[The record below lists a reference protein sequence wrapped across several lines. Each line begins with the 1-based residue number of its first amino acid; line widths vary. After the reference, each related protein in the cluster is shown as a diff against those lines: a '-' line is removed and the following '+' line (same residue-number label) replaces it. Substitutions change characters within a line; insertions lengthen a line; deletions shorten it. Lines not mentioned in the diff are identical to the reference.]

1 MCGLA
6 HYFESEGLATVL
18 VGFVREQMEAI
29 KPARSLV
36 LDFPMGR
43 GMGKPN
49 DPAFQKKVI
58 RAAFDLLDAPAGP
71 VLIAFPEAI
80 PVRDGRMGYA
90 LPPDLVLSTSDI
102 GDIDNLLAEIRAEMK
117 ELQPDYE
124 AAVVSRGRT
133 TVGASELQIGDL
145 APFVAEFLTG
155 EIPKSPRKGLPAI
168 PLLKL
173 VVEDLEAYYSETRT
187 HRDNIDDLELMG
199 KWFWE
204 ETKAGRLLLL
214 LEAISIASDSN
225 VMRQIVEMS
234 LMAPRFWSEGP
245 LPGTSA
251 AGW

>member
-29 KPARSLV
+29 KPARSLF

-71 VLIAFPEAI
+71 VINDFPEAI

-102 GDIDNLLAEIRAEMK
+102 GDIDSLLAEIRAEMK

-124 AAVVSRGRT
+124 AAVV
-133 TVGASELQIGDL
+133 L
-145 APFVAEFLTG
+145 
-155 EIPKSPRKGLPAI
+155 
-168 PLLKL
+168 
-173 VVEDLEAYYSETRT
+173 
-187 HRDNIDDLELMG
+187 
-199 KWFWE
+199 
-204 ETKAGRLLLL
+204 
-214 LEAISIASDSN
+214 
-225 VMRQIVEMS
+225 S
-234 LMAPRFWSEGP
+234 LIHI
-245 LPGTSA
+245 
-251 AGW
+251 

>member
-1 MCGLA
+1 
-6 HYFESEGLATVL
+6 
-18 VGFVREQMEAI
+18 
-29 KPARSLV
+29 
-36 LDFPMGR
+36 
-43 GMGKPN
+43 
-49 DPAFQKKVI
+49 
-58 RAAFDLLDAPAGP
+58 
-71 VLIAFPEAI
+71 
-80 PVRDGRMGYA
+80 MGYA

-155 EIPKSPRKGLPAI
+155 DIPKSPRKGLPAI

-214 LEAISIASDSN
+214 LEAISISSDSK

>member
-1 MCGLA
+1 
-6 HYFESEGLATVL
+6 
-18 VGFVREQMEAI
+18 MEAI
-29 KPARSLV
+29 KPARGLF

-49 DPAFQKKVI
+49 DPEFQKKVI
-58 RAAFDLLDAPAGP
+58 RAAFDLFDIETGS
-71 VLIAFPEAI
+71 VLEDFPETI

-90 LPPDLVLSTSDI
+90 LPPELVLSTSDI
-102 GDIDNLLAEIRAEMK
+102 GDVDSLVAEVQAEMGA
-117 ELQPDYE
+117 LLPDYE
-124 AAVVSRGRT
+124 AAAASRGRT
-133 TVGASELQIGDL
+133 TVGASELALKDF
-145 APFVAEFLTG
+145 APFISEFIRG

-173 VVEDLEAYYSETRT
+173 VVEDLEAYYTETRT
-187 HRDNIDDLELMG
+187 HRDGIDDLELMG

-204 ETKAGRLLLL
+204 ETKAGRLLLS
-214 LEAISIASDSN
+214 LEAISIVSDN
-225 VMRQIVEMS
+225 KVMLQIVEMS